1 MREFQVMKQELQ
13 EMVHQRLDMSTEL
26 SDEAIGD
33 VIDEVIMEK
42 SRNMYMSSVTKLT
55 LRQELFNAIRR
66 LDLLQE
72 LIDDKSVS
80 EIMVNGAD
88 SIFYGTQWQNIYMG
102 QDTLNPGKSWKM

>member
-88 SIFYGTQWQNIYMG
+88 SIFYERNGT
-102 QDTLNPGKSWKM
+102 DTLNPGKSWKM

>member
-55 LRQELFNAIRR
+55 LRQPARSVFNRR
-66 LDLLQE
+66 LSLQ
-72 LIDDKSVS
+72 
-80 EIMVNGAD
+80 
-88 SIFYGTQWQNIYMG
+88 
-102 QDTLNPGKSWKM
+102 

>member
-1 MREFQVMKQELQ
+1 MRELQVMKQELQ

-55 LRQELFNAIRR
+55 LSQEVFNAIR
-66 LDLLQE
+66 
-72 LIDDKSVS
+72 
-80 EIMVNGAD
+80 
-88 SIFYGTQWQNIYMG
+88 
-102 QDTLNPGKSWKM
+102 

>member
-80 EIMVNGAD
+80 GD
-88 SIFYGTQWQNIYMG
+88 YGKWCRFYI
-102 QDTLNPGKSWKM
+102 L

>member
-42 SRNMYMSSVTKLT
+42 SRNMYMSSVT
-55 LRQELFNAIRR
+55 
-66 LDLLQE
+66 
-72 LIDDKSVS
+72 
-80 EIMVNGAD
+80 
-88 SIFYGTQWQNIYMG
+88 
-102 QDTLNPGKSWKM
+102 NPQTGII

>member
-55 LRQELFNAIRR
+55 LRQELFC
-66 LDLLQE
+66 LLYTS
-72 LIDDKSVS
+72 DA
-80 EIMVNGAD
+80 AD
-88 SIFYGTQWQNIYMG
+88 E
-102 QDTLNPGKSWKM
+102 

>member
-72 LIDDKSVS
+72 LIDDKSV
-80 EIMVNGAD
+80 
-88 SIFYGTQWQNIYMG
+88 
-102 QDTLNPGKSWKM
+102 

>member
-42 SRNMYMSSVTKLT
+42 SRNMYIS
-55 LRQELFNAIRR
+55 
-66 LDLLQE
+66 
-72 LIDDKSVS
+72 
-80 EIMVNGAD
+80 
-88 SIFYGTQWQNIYMG
+88 
-102 QDTLNPGKSWKM
+102 

>member
-42 SRNMYMSSVTKLT
+42 SRN
-55 LRQELFNAIRR
+55 ELS
-66 LDLLQE
+66 
-72 LIDDKSVS
+72 DK
-80 EIMVNGAD
+80 
-88 SIFYGTQWQNIYMG
+88 T
-102 QDTLNPGKSWKM
+102 NPQTGII

>member
-55 LRQELFNAIRR
+55 LRQELFNAIQSP
-66 LDLLQE
+66 DG
-72 LIDDKSVS
+72 IK
-80 EIMVNGAD
+80 
-88 SIFYGTQWQNIYMG
+88 
-102 QDTLNPGKSWKM
+102 

>member
-55 LRQELFNAIRR
+55 LNRNYLMPSGDWICFKN
-66 LDLLQE
+66 
-72 LIDDKSVS
+72 
-80 EIMVNGAD
+80 
-88 SIFYGTQWQNIYMG
+88 
-102 QDTLNPGKSWKM
+102 